1 MAAGAVRISL
11 LIALFALS
19 FSFSLGYD
27 PSPLEDIC
35 VADKNS
41 QACKN
46 PNQVTADDFY
56 FPGFDKCGNTSNK
69 LGSAVNLVNVEK
81 LPGLNTLGIS
91 MARIDYAPSS
101 TAVGGALAPPAP
113 PLDPPLYAPYGLNPP
128 HIHPRASEILVVLE
142 GSLYVGFVTTD
153 NKLFTKVL
161 NKGDSFVFPIG
172 MVHFQYNY
180 GTTNAV
186 AFAGLSSQNPG
197 TIRVANALFGSKPPI
212 SDDVLTKTFMVD
224 KKTVNY
230 IQTQFQ

>member
-1 MAAGAVRISL
+1 MEAARIFL

-27 PSPLEDIC
+27 PSPLQDIC
-35 VADKNS
+35 VADKYS
-41 QACKN
+41 QVFVNGVACKN
-46 PNQVTADDFY
+46 PNQATADDFY
-56 FPGFDKCGNTSNK
+56 FPGLDNPGNTSNK

-91 MARIDYAPSS
+91 MARIDYAP
-101 TAVGGALAPPAP
+101 
-113 PLDPPLYAPYGLNPP
+113 YGLNPP
-128 HIHPRASEILVVLE
+128 HTHPRATEILVVLE

-153 NKLFTKVL
+153 NKLFAKVL
-161 NKGDSFVFPIG
+161 NKGDTFVFPIG

-212 SDDVLTKTFMVD
+212 SDDVLTKTLMVD
-224 KKTVNY
+224 KKTVDY
-230 IQTQFQ
+230 IQSQFQ

>member
-1 MAAGAVRISL
+1 MTQALLKISVLLTKTHKSL
-11 LIALFALS
+11 LNVN
-19 FSFSLGYD
+19 G
-27 PSPLEDIC
+27 
-35 VADKNS
+35 V
-41 QACKN
+41 ACKN

-91 MARIDYAPSS
+91 MARID
-101 TAVGGALAPPAP
+101 
-113 PLDPPLYAPYGLNPP
+113 YAPYGLNPP